1 MRQLIWHFS
10 SSSKK
15 RTFSEYC
22 CSFQILLRALRDFN
36 IGKLVNDDVHVFMG
50 LLNDL
55 FPKTVD
61 SVPRARDLDFEEH
74 IKTATKDAGLQPE
87 NKFLLKVTSKNSQRR
102 ASVCDR
108 KQRPCYRNGYNRPP
122 IFMAWN
128 PISYTAQRRSN

>member
-1 MRQLIWHFS
+1 M
-10 SSSKK
+10 
-15 RTFSEYC
+15 
-22 CSFQILLRALRDFN
+22 LRALRDFN

-87 NKFLLKVTSKNSQRR
+87 NKFLLKVTTKNSQRR

-108 KQRPCYRNGYNRPP
+108 KADDFRKGYKRPP
-122 IFMAWN
+122 NLMAWDLV
-128 PISYTAQRRSN
+128 SYTAQMV